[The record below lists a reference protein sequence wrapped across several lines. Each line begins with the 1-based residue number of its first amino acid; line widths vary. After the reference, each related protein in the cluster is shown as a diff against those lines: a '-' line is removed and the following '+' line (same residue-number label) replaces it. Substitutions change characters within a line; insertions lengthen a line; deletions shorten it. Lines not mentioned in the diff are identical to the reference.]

1 MEIVF
6 DKGFWDEWKNT
17 EYLVRFIQPRTS
29 RHQKGSGW
37 ETFGWNGIFGVREVT
52 EVSLARSRQSGR
64 DDDDGSKRSYEME
77 EGHLARRSLIVL
89 PNFPQKTT
97 YFRQISWHQVESCRS
112 EDKMRKK

>member
-6 DKGFWDEWKNT
+6 DKGFEDEWKNT

-52 EVSLARSRQSGR
+52 EVSLARVSR

-89 PNFPQKTT
+89 PNFPPKNNL
-97 YFRQISWHQVESCRS
+97 FPPDFLASSRIMSIGR
-112 EDKMRKK
+112 